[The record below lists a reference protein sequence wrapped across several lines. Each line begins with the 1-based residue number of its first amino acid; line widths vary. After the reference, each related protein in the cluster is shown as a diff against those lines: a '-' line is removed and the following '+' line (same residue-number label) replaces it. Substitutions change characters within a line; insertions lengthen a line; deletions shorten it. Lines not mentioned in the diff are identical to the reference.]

1 MTTPTKGIIL
11 LGGTGTRLHPST
23 KAVSKQ
29 LLPIYDKP
37 MCYYSLSILLLAGI
51 RDILIISTPHD
62 MPLYQ
67 SLLKD
72 GSQWGVNFSYVVQAT
87 PAGLP
92 QAFTLGADFIGSD
105 SAMLVLGDNIFY
117 GSGLTGQLTKA
128 VNDNQGATVFAYK
141 VPDPERFGVVEVDQ
155 NGIAISLEEKP
166 QSPKSDL
173 AVVGLYICNND
184 VVKYAQQLTPSARG
198 EYEIV
203 DILRKYME
211 QKTLKVEKLARG
223 ITWLDT
229 GTHDSL
235 LQASNF
241 VYTIQ
246 NRQGKGIAFPE
257 EIAFN
262 KGWISLEQLDM
273 LASQHKG
280 PYGQYLK
287 DILEIHS

>member
-1 MTTPTKGIIL
+1 MTKGIIL
-11 LGGTGTRLHPST
+11 LGGSGTRLHPST
-23 KAVSKQ
+23 KVISKQ
-29 LLPIYDKP
+29 LLPVYDKP
-37 MCYYSLSILLLAGI
+37 MCYYSLSMLLLAGI

-105 SAMLVLGDNIFY
+105 SVMLVLGDNIFY

-155 NGIAISLEEKP
+155 DGIAISLEEKP

-203 DILRKYME
+203 DILQKYME
-211 QKTLKVEKLARG
+211 QTTLKVEKLARG

-262 KGWISLEQLDM
+262 KGWISLEQLDI

-287 DILEIHS
+287 DIVEIHS